1 MEQAD
6 FIVNA
11 RWTVPVIPHGTVL
24 ENHCLVVRDGRI
36 LDLLPRARAGAIYE
50 AREWIAR
57 PEHVL
62 VPGLINA
69 HTHATMT
76 LMRGMAD
83 DMPLTRWLEDYIWPT
98 EMRWVSAD
106 FVRDGTEL
114 AIVEMISG
122 GTTCFNDMYF
132 FPDIVAQSA
141 VDHGIRAAVGMIL
154 IENPTP
160 WAASIE
166 EYFSKGL
173 AVHDRFLSS
182 ELVTTMFAPHAPY
195 TVSDDTF
202 HHLALLA
209 NELETGTHMH
219 VHETAHEVEFAM
231 ETDGRRPLARLD
243 QLGLL
248 NASLCAVHMT
258 QLLQSEIEQLA
269 ERGVSIVHCPESNLK
284 LASGFCPVAELLRA
298 GVNVALGTDG
308 AGSNNDLDMLAEMRT
323 AALLGKGVAGDAT
336 AVSAEEALAMAT
348 INGARALGLANQT
361 GSLEHGKWADFI
373 CVDLGAPA
381 TQPVH
386 NPVSQ
391 LVYAAGRDQVTDTW
405 AGGRALMTNRQMT
418 RANTTDIIRR
428 AQAWQRRLSKTEQAN
443 Q

>member
-1 MEQAD
+1 
-6 FIVNA
+6 
-11 RWTVPVIPHGTVL
+11 
-24 ENHCLVVRDGRI
+24 
-36 LDLLPRARAGAIYE
+36 
-50 AREWIAR
+50 
-57 PEHVL
+57 
-62 VPGLINA
+62 
-69 HTHATMT
+69 
-76 LMRGMAD
+76 
-83 DMPLTRWLEDYIWPT
+83 MPLTRWLEDYIWPT